1 MSKAK
6 FGDRIPQL
14 VETSDKVNMSDP
26 VDRIVQRWQINGK
39 FVEKRGVSNCAAY
52 MNDPM
57 RATFPQRWEEV
68 PKGIY
73 DPIERLKVLA
83 TDGVDGEVVFP
94 NPPRSECYL
103 FPVRCRV

>member
-1 MSKAK
+1 
-6 FGDRIPQL
+6 
-14 VETSDKVNMSDP
+14 MSDP

-94 NPPRSECYL
+94 NPPVQNASFSSPMPSLSSPACKHITM
-103 FPVRCRV
+103 RCTRNGTK